1 LRAVDERYEDRV
13 AGWFV
18 KPEGWDRASLTLQ
31 KRRMVLLT
39 AASGSGRRTAAVRLL
54 RTDEPGSGPIH
65 ELPVHQED
73 PDEHLLDR
81 DDVVE
86 NDRLLLDF
94 SSVGEDLFET
104 LQGTLAGFWGTV
116 RERHAVLVVVLPER
130 NARDLDPEFAD
141 LLVRLERPDGASVFE
156 RHLAAYGIEPARD
169 ELRRQELVQVVDHGS
184 MQDIAHVASLVR
196 QAWDRSDRATGFVAL
211 LGKALAAHGEWV
223 DEAAAQVAG
232 QSGRDRALMLASA
245 LFDGSFTDTVFE
257 ADRLLVRALNL
268 PEDQNHEFE
277 EPDLRSRLGGIGAEI
292 GPDNRV
298 RFREL
303 NYAEAVR
310 RHFWKH
316 FPGLRDRFRDWV
328 VDCGRVLP
336 VDGDSDDVV
345 RRYRDVCL
353 EVNRSADVLIAVGAW
368 TSSRP
373 LQPALALSA
382 LEHGLADPREGWR
395 FRRKCYEWSV
405 SPGLS
410 VPLAQVVI
418 AACVDVIATNYPRQA
433 LVRLHH
439 LTRHRDVG
447 VVRTAESALLRLGD
461 DRRILRRLLARL
473 VDSRRSNLHEPRDRS
488 LFLAVADPG
497 RLLTRSSSG
506 RPLLAEAGVRSAL
519 VHGWAVVLRHGTK
532 AEYEGCVRQWF
543 EVATARRADTVL
555 DVLVEACRADFGAS
569 ATLAKAAYR
578 WLESADGPESTAR
591 RRTVGRLLRAIDD
604 AMVMIAPHD
613 ERLDEGKI

>member
-1 LRAVDERYEDRV
+1 
-13 AGWFV
+13 
-18 KPEGWDRASLTLQ
+18 
-31 KRRMVLLT
+31 MVLLT

-94 SSVGEDLFET
+94 SSVSEDLFET

-141 LLVRLERPDGASVFE
+141 LLVRLGRPDGASVFE

-169 ELRRQELVQVVDHGS
+169 ELRRQELVQMVDHGS

-196 QAWDRSDRATGFVAL
+196 QARDRSDRATGFAAL
-211 LGKALAAHGEWV
+211 LGKALAAHGEWA

-316 FPGLRDRFRDWV
+316 FPGLRDRRP
-328 VDCGRVLP
+328 GRRRGRSGRESMRRP
-336 VDGDSDDVV
+336 AVV
-345 RRYRDVCL
+345 RAALMGAGDDTAATA
-353 EVNRSADVLIAVGAW
+353 ADQHVRELLPAGAAGDLG
-368 TSSRP
+368 SGP
-373 LQPALALSA
+373 
-382 LEHGLADPREGWR
+382 
-395 FRRKCYEWSV
+395 V
-405 SPGLS
+405 
-410 VPLAQVVI
+410 
-418 AACVDVIATNYPRQA
+418 
-433 LVRLHH
+433 
-439 LTRHRDVG
+439 RHRRG
-447 VVRTAESALLRLGD
+447 G
-461 DRRILRRLLARL
+461 RRHDARRPRRLLI
-473 VDSRRSNLHEPRDRS
+473 S
-488 LFLAVADPG
+488 FWVA
-497 RLLTRSSSG
+497 
-506 RPLLAEAGVRSAL
+506 
-519 VHGWAVVLRHGTK
+519 AVVLAVTLLVLGLLAGRYQDRNLGQRM
-532 AEYEGCVRQWF
+532 VRRVQWWRS
-543 EVATARRADTVL
+543 RR
-555 DVLVEACRADFGAS
+555 
-569 ATLAKAAYR
+569 
-578 WLESADGPESTAR
+578 
-591 RRTVGRLLRAIDD
+591 GR
-604 AMVMIAPHD
+604 
-613 ERLDEGKI
+613 